1 MYWLNL
7 WARNHTCISLN
18 KLIRR
23 IKTQKN
29 VSNFWKRSNHDK
41 FNFPDACF
49 CEQCFQVTKTS
60 VISARTEKSKRLL
73 SLAVDF
79 LNLENGIT
87 FSVSSCSNTVI
98 CFLPVLKGRN
108 TSLCF
113 NPFVLMMAFL
123 LWETAVK
130 KYPMVVWMCPL
141 MGHILTDHTLTFC
154 CLLW

>member
-1 MYWLNL
+1 MSDIEINCYV
-7 WARNHTCISLN
+7 
-18 KLIRR
+18 LI
-23 IKTQKN
+23 KFMSMKPHLYFTEQVDQKN
-29 VSNFWKRSNHDK
+29 QDSEECFKFLEERSNHDK

-49 CEQCFQVTKTS
+49 CEQCFQVTKTR

-123 LWETAVK
+123 L
-130 KYPMVVWMCPL
+130 
-141 MGHILTDHTLTFC
+141 
-154 CLLW
+154 